1 MNFTVRTYIGILIIA
16 SILIPSTMLAG
27 SVPNNSMGLAL
38 FAGWETPSGL
48 GWKGYDQWYDGRN
61 TILIPSYGWVLG
73 KRWHI
78 DLEGNIGCYHF
89 EAKRGDRTVDA
100 FTLGLAVMGAYDFL
114 KFDRWAAYVD
124 MGVGLSYW
132 SDTPSPDYFDRN
144 RLPGMIQ
151 YGAGAKI
158 QIDESHFLKL
168 AYRLAHTSG
177 IFSDDQGINNHGL
190 LIGITKSF

>member
-1 MNFTVRTYIGILIIA
+1 VRTCIAILAIVF
-16 SILIPSTMLAG
+16 ILIPSTMLAG
-27 SVPNNSMGLAL
+27 SVPRHSIGLSL
-38 FAGWETPSGL
+38 FTGWETPSGL
-48 GWKGYDQWYDGRN
+48 GWKSYDRWYDGRN
-61 TILIPSYGWVLG
+61 TVFIPSYGWIVG

-78 DLEGNIGCYHF
+78 DLEGHIGCYHF
-89 EAKRGDRTVDA
+89 EAKTGDQTVDT

-158 QIDESHFLKL
+158 QIDESYFLKL

-177 IFSDDQGINNHGL
+177 VFSDDQGINNHGL
-190 LIGITKSF
+190 LIGIGKSF